1 MKKELLLFLTSNYP
15 IIRVNKDI
23 IENKYNLFDEVKLL
37 NENDLDEEIQT
48 IINSIKSKYGN
59 KGYGYWI
66 WKPYLILQEL
76 NKLNDGDILVH
87 LDCHCKLDKIKDKF
101 NDVIEYLNHSDK
113 PLVVANL
120 GYNDYQYTTTK
131 LKNAVEN
138 YLKYTFS
145 EEEMLDHQRE
155 AGILFMRKCDFVI
168 NYFQQYFSIMKNNID
183 VITDAHN
190 NDEDNHE
197 TFIDNRHDQSVC
209 SLLAKYYKIE
219 SLNIWWSDLH

>member
-1 MKKELLLFLTSNYP
+1 MKKELFLFCTSNY
-15 IIRVNKDI
+15 ININEDLI
-23 IENKYNLFDEVKLL
+23 NNKYNLFDEVKLV
-37 NENDLDEEIQT
+37 NENDLDDYIKPIVENT
-48 IINSIKSKYGN
+48 INKYGRR
-59 KGYGYWI
+59 GYGYWI
-66 WKPYLILQEL
+66 WKPYIILQEL
-76 NKLNDGDILVH
+76 NKLDDGDILVY

-101 NDVIEYLNHSDK
+101 NNILKYLNHSDK
-113 PLVVANL
+113 PLIVANL
-120 GYNDYQYTTTK
+120 GFNDYQYTTTK

-138 YLKYTFS
+138 YLKYIFS
-145 EEEMLDHQRE
+145 EEEILDHQRE
-155 AGILFMRKCDFVI
+155 AGILFMRKCDFVV

-183 VITDAHN
+183 IITDAHN